1 MDAIEMGEFKDYN
14 VIFGNNGC
22 GKTSLTRAFELLI
35 SKDKCIEKYRTIS
48 TAESPSIE
56 FECKDGSYKIEPNS
70 NIGAPSFKVEIY
82 NSGFLHNNAPF
93 NSEFGLKK
101 LDDGIII
108 LEGSVLGEETKEIN
122 QLKNCK
128 EKVEKRKKEIKD
140 ENSTE
145 TLSAKQESE
154 IKKYDEEIEKIRK
167 KVTSKTIQIIL
178 DEIKINNICEVSK
191 NKFKVQEDALTNLEK
206 DFDELDEA
214 MKKFDDLKEMELPKD
229 YQTIKDKLESLFSFD
244 IDKEAGQ
251 VSEEIKEHMSKVG
264 REFIEKGIELQKK
277 MPDNACPF
285 CTQEI
290 TNNIIQVYTSYF
302 NKRIEQ
308 FNQDS
313 LEVSGTLKKI
323 LEQWNIK
330 EILQSF
336 ERFEPFMKKDFSTNK
351 ESLKNALEQI
361 KVLLEKLQKEV
372 GKKEGAK
379 NEKEFQG
386 IDKKLL
392 ENYEKFQKCVD
403 ETGNILK
410 QKKEQ
415 KKKLDKLKTELK
427 EARIKKAKHDSY
439 DWQKSKEEAERK
451 LSVLNCRHERLNRL
465 LEKINKKLKGLY
477 DQKRPDIET
486 INNYLKALNLP
497 KYSLDKDYRIVLN
510 SDALENSEAKIIL
523 SDGEKT
529 TLAFAYFLARLK
541 LFYKKEDL
549 KNLVV
554 VIDDPISSL
563 DEQRI
568 YNTTCLVAKIN
579 QELAREKLS
588 NEENKAQVFV
598 LTHNHTFMA
607 RLINMIG
614 KHARYLQLERH
625 QGQLKIVCKDK
636 ANGYFDTFYLLLFKE
651 VYEFA
656 KRETVQDDFNEA
668 INYGNKIRILLESF
682 LKINF
687 IDSFLGEDKTFKED
701 NIKKLIETAD
711 NQVRLSF
718 SNLPFS
724 ENEHSIED
732 KDALTKKFLSIIKGL
747 HLESHGSVM
756 DFFSPY
762 KISLEDV
769 QEFAKIAINAMKILN
784 PYQTHSYVESV
795 DKKLKT
801 RNNMRIVF
809 MGTPGFAEV
818 ILRALVGNKDIEV
831 VGLFTQMDKPFGRK
845 KELKAPETKIY
856 ILENHLNIPI
866 FQPQSLKEPEVQI
879 LKALKPDFIVVVAY
893 GKILSK
899 EVLSIAP
906 CINVHAS
913 LLPKYRGASPIHEM
927 ILNDDKIYGISTML
941 MDTGLD
947 SGDILESAS
956 FLREDYLDLETL
968 RSKLV
973 HMGATLLLSTLKNFS
988 SITRKPQDHA
998 QASFCK
1004 KITKADGLVGFKDA
1018 KSLFLKSLAFKS
1030 WPEIFLENSLK
1041 LLGVELVENEKSHK
1055 EGEIL
1060 EIDEK
1065 GVLVGCLKGSV
1076 RIARLQAV
1084 GKKPLKAKDYLNGKR
1099 LKAGGIL
1106 T

>member
-82 NSGFLHNNAPF
+82 NSDFLHNNAPF

-128 EKVEKRKKEIKD
+128 EKVEKRKKKIKD
-140 ENSTE
+140 ENSAE

-154 IKKYDEEIEKIRK
+154 IKKYDKEIEKIRK
-167 KVTSKTIQIIL
+167 EMTSKTIQITL

-244 IDKEAGQ
+244 MDKEAGQ

-336 ERFEPFMKKDFSTNK
+336 ERFEPFMKKDSSTNK

-372 GKKEGAK
+372 DKKWGVK
-379 NEKEFQG
+379 NKEKFQET
-386 IDKKLL
+386 DKKLL

-403 ETGNILK
+403 ETRNILK

-415 KKKLDKLKTELK
+415 KEKLEKLKTELK

-668 INYGNKIRILLESF
+668 INYGNKVRILLESF

-687 IDSFLGEDKTFKED
+687 IDSFLGEDKTFKKEK
-701 NIKKLIETAD
+701 IEKLIETAD
-711 NQVRLSF
+711 GEVELNF
-718 SNLPFS
+718 SKLPFS
-724 ENEHSIED
+724 ENEHSIERC
-732 KDALTKKFLSIIKGL
+732 THREIF
-747 HLESHGSVM
+747 EY
-756 DFFSPY
+756 Y
-762 KISLEDV
+762 K
-769 QEFAKIAINAMKILN
+769 
-784 PYQTHSYVESV
+784 
-795 DKKLKT
+795 
-801 RNNMRIVF
+801 R
-809 MGTPGFAEV
+809 
-818 ILRALVGNKDIEV
+818 
-831 VGLFTQMDKPFGRK
+831 
-845 KELKAPETKIY
+845 
-856 ILENHLNIPI
+856 
-866 FQPQSLKEPEVQI
+866 
-879 LKALKPDFIVVVAY
+879 
-893 GKILSK
+893 
-899 EVLSIAP
+899 
-906 CINVHAS
+906 
-913 LLPKYRGASPIHEM
+913 
-927 ILNDDKIYGISTML
+927 
-941 MDTGLD
+941 
-947 SGDILESAS
+947 
-956 FLREDYLDLETL
+956 
-968 RSKLV
+968 
-973 HMGATLLLSTLKNFS
+973 
-988 SITRKPQDHA
+988 
-998 QASFCK
+998 
-1004 KITKADGLVGFKDA
+1004 
-1018 KSLFLKSLAFKS
+1018 LAFGES
-1030 WPEIFLENSLK
+1030 WKHYGFF
-1041 LLGVELVENEKSHK
+1041 
-1055 EGEIL
+1055 
-1060 EIDEK
+1060 
-1065 GVLVGCLKGSV
+1065 
-1076 RIARLQAV
+1076 
-1084 GKKPLKAKDYLNGKR
+1084 
-1099 LKAGGIL
+1099 
-1106 T
+1106 

>member
-1 MDAIEMGEFKDYN
+1 MAISIKKIKSFKAFCGLDAIEMGEFKDYN

-35 SKDKCIEKYRTIS
+35 PKNKHIEKYRTIS

-82 NSGFLHNNAPF
+82 NSDFLHNNAPF

-128 EKVEKRKKEIKD
+128 EKVEKRKKKIKD
-140 ENSTE
+140 ENSAE

-154 IKKYDEEIEKIRK
+154 IKKYDKEIEKIRK
-167 KVTSKTIQIIL
+167 EMTSKTIQITL

-313 LEVSGTLKKI
+313 LEISGILKKI

-336 ERFEPFMKKDFSTNK
+336 ERFEPFMKKDFSTNN
-351 ESLKNALEQI
+351 ESLENALEQI

-372 GKKEGAK
+372 DKKEGAENK
-379 NEKEFQG
+379 EKFQE

-403 ETGNILK
+403 ETGNILN

-439 DWQKSKEEAERK
+439 DSQKSKEEAERK
-451 LSVLNCRHERLNRL
+451 LSILNRGYERLNCL
-465 LEKINKKLKGLY
+465 LEKIDKKLKELY
-477 DQKRPDIET
+477 DQKRLDIET

-554 VIDDPISSL
+554 AIDDPISSL

-579 QELAREKLS
+579 QELAS
-588 NEENKAQVFV
+588 NKEDKAQVFV

-607 RLINMIG
+607 RLINMVG
-614 KHARYLQLERH
+614 TYACYFQLERH
-625 QGQLKIVCKDK
+625 QGQLKIVCKDEV
-636 ANGYFDTFYLLLFKE
+636 NGYFDTFYLLLFKE
-651 VYEFA
+651 VYAFA
-656 KRETVQDDFNEA
+656 KKEKVQDDFNEA
-668 INYGNKIRILLESF
+668 INYGNKVRILLESF
-682 LKINF
+682 LEINF

-701 NIKKLIETAD
+701 KIKKLIETA
-711 NQVRLSF
+711 NGEVELNF
-718 SNLPFS
+718 SKLPFS

-732 KDALTKKFLSIIKGL
+732 KDALTEKFLSIIKGL
-747 HLESHGSVM
+747 HLESHGSVA
-756 DFFSPY
+756 DVFNPY
-762 KISLEDV
+762 KISLKDV
-769 QEFAKIAINAMKILN
+769 QRFARIAINAMKILN
-784 PYQTHSYVESV
+784 PYQTHSY
-795 DKKLKT
+795 
-801 RNNMRIVF
+801 M
-809 MGTPGFAEV
+809 
-818 ILRALVGNKDIEV
+818 EV
-831 VGLFTQMDKPFGRK
+831 VD
-845 KELKAPETKIY
+845 
-856 ILENHLNIPI
+856 
-866 FQPQSLKEPEVQI
+866 
-879 LKALKPDFIVVVAY
+879 
-893 GKILSK
+893 
-899 EVLSIAP
+899 
-906 CINVHAS
+906 
-913 LLPKYRGASPIHEM
+913 
-927 ILNDDKIYGISTML
+927 
-941 MDTGLD
+941 
-947 SGDILESAS
+947 
-956 FLREDYLDLETL
+956 
-968 RSKLV
+968 
-973 HMGATLLLSTLKNFS
+973 
-988 SITRKPQDHA
+988 
-998 QASFCK
+998 
-1004 KITKADGLVGFKDA
+1004 
-1018 KSLFLKSLAFKS
+1018 
-1030 WPEIFLENSLK
+1030 
-1041 LLGVELVENEKSHK
+1041 
-1055 EGEIL
+1055 
-1060 EIDEK
+1060 
-1065 GVLVGCLKGSV
+1065 
-1076 RIARLQAV
+1076 
-1084 GKKPLKAKDYLNGKR
+1084 
-1099 LKAGGIL
+1099 
-1106 T
+1106 

>member
-82 NSGFLHNNAPF
+82 NSDFLHNNAPF

-379 NEKEFQG
+379 NEKEFQE

-486 INNYLKALNLP
+486 INNYLKALNLL

-795 DKKLKT
+795 DKKTK
-801 RNNMRIVF
+801 
-809 MGTPGFAEV
+809 
-818 ILRALVGNKDIEV
+818 NKE
-831 VGLFTQMDKPFGRK
+831 
-845 KELKAPETKIY
+845 
-856 ILENHLNIPI
+856 
-866 FQPQSLKEPEVQI
+866 
-879 LKALKPDFIVVVAY
+879 
-893 GKILSK
+893 
-899 EVLSIAP
+899 
-906 CINVHAS
+906 
-913 LLPKYRGASPIHEM
+913 
-927 ILNDDKIYGISTML
+927 
-941 MDTGLD
+941 
-947 SGDILESAS
+947 
-956 FLREDYLDLETL
+956 
-968 RSKLV
+968 
-973 HMGATLLLSTLKNFS
+973 
-988 SITRKPQDHA
+988 
-998 QASFCK
+998 
-1004 KITKADGLVGFKDA
+1004 
-1018 KSLFLKSLAFKS
+1018 
-1030 WPEIFLENSLK
+1030 
-1041 LLGVELVENEKSHK
+1041 
-1055 EGEIL
+1055 
-1060 EIDEK
+1060 
-1065 GVLVGCLKGSV
+1065 
-1076 RIARLQAV
+1076 
-1084 GKKPLKAKDYLNGKR
+1084 
-1099 LKAGGIL
+1099 
-1106 T
+1106 

>member
-1 MDAIEMGEFKDYN
+1 MAINIKKIKSFKAFCGLDVIEMGEFKNYN

-35 SKDKCIEKYRTIS
+35 SKNKHIEKYRTIS

-56 FECKDGSYKIEPNS
+56 FECEDGSYKIEPNS
-70 NIGAPSFKVEIY
+70 NIGVPSFKVEIY
-82 NSGFLHNNAPF
+82 NSDFLHNNAPF

-122 QLKNCK
+122 QLKNCR
-128 EKVEKRKKEIKD
+128 EKVEKRQKKIKD
-140 ENSTE
+140 ENDTE
-145 TLSAKQESE
+145 TLSAEQESK
-154 IKKYDEEIEKIRK
+154 IKEYDEEIEKIRK
-167 KVTSKTIQIIL
+167 EVTSKIKITL
-178 DEIKINNICEVSK
+178 DDIKINNICEVSK
-191 NKFKVQEDALTNLEK
+191 DDFKVQEDALTNLEK
-206 DFDELDEA
+206 DFDELDKA

-229 YQTIKDKLESLFSFD
+229 YQTIKDKLESLFLFD
-244 IDKEAGQ
+244 IDKEMGQ
-251 VSEEIKEHMSKVG
+251 VSEEIKEHISKVG
-264 REFIEKGIELQKK
+264 REFIEKGIELQKE

-290 TNNIIQVYTSYF
+290 TNNIIQAYTSYF
-302 NKRIEQ
+302 NKSIEQ
-308 FNQDS
+308 FKQDS
-313 LEVSGTLKKI
+313 LEVSWTLKKI

-372 GKKEGAK
+372 DKKEGVE
-379 NEKEFQG
+379 NEKEFQE
-386 IDKKLL
+386 IDKKLSEIYKKL
-392 ENYEKFQKCVD
+392 QQCVG
-403 ETGNILK
+403 ETGNILN

-427 EARIKKAKHDSY
+427 EAKIKKAKHDSY
-439 DWQKSKEEAERK
+439 DWQKSKEGAKRK
-451 LSVLNCRHERLNRL
+451 LSILNRGYERLNCL
-465 LEKINKKLKGLY
+465 LEKIDKKLKELY

-529 TLAFAYFLARLK
+529 TLTFAYFLARLK

-549 KNLVV
+549 KKLVV

-588 NEENKAQVFV
+588 NEKEEKEKAQVFV

-607 RLINMIG
+607 RLINMVG
-614 KHARYLQLERH
+614 TYACYFQLERH
-625 QGQLKIVCKDK
+625 QGQLKIVCKNK
-636 ANGYFDTFYLLLFKE
+636 VKGYFDTFYLLLFKE
-651 VYEFA
+651 VYAFA
-656 KRETVQDDFNEA
+656 KKEKVQDNFNEA

-687 IDSFLGEDKTFKED
+687 IDSFLGENSAFGEDK
-701 NIKKLIETAD
+701 IKKLIETAD

-724 ENEHSIED
+724 ENGHSIED
-732 KDALTKKFLSIIKGL
+732 KDALTEKFLSIIKGL

-769 QEFAKIAINAMKILN
+769 QKFAKIAINAMKILN
-784 PYQTHSYVESV
+784 PYQTHSYMVSV
-795 DKKLKT
+795 D
-801 RNNMRIVF
+801 
-809 MGTPGFAEV
+809 
-818 ILRALVGNKDIEV
+818 
-831 VGLFTQMDKPFGRK
+831 
-845 KELKAPETKIY
+845 
-856 ILENHLNIPI
+856 
-866 FQPQSLKEPEVQI
+866 
-879 LKALKPDFIVVVAY
+879 
-893 GKILSK
+893 
-899 EVLSIAP
+899 
-906 CINVHAS
+906 
-913 LLPKYRGASPIHEM
+913 
-927 ILNDDKIYGISTML
+927 
-941 MDTGLD
+941 
-947 SGDILESAS
+947 
-956 FLREDYLDLETL
+956 
-968 RSKLV
+968 
-973 HMGATLLLSTLKNFS
+973 
-988 SITRKPQDHA
+988 
-998 QASFCK
+998 
-1004 KITKADGLVGFKDA
+1004 
-1018 KSLFLKSLAFKS
+1018 
-1030 WPEIFLENSLK
+1030 
-1041 LLGVELVENEKSHK
+1041 
-1055 EGEIL
+1055 
-1060 EIDEK
+1060 
-1065 GVLVGCLKGSV
+1065 
-1076 RIARLQAV
+1076 
-1084 GKKPLKAKDYLNGKR
+1084 
-1099 LKAGGIL
+1099 
-1106 T
+1106 

>member
-82 NSGFLHNNAPF
+82 NSDFLHNNAPF

-128 EKVEKRKKEIKD
+128 EKVEKRKKKIKD
-140 ENSTE
+140 ENSAE

-154 IKKYDEEIEKIRK
+154 IKKYDKEIEKIRK
-167 KVTSKTIQIIL
+167 EMTSKTIQITL

-323 LEQWNIK
+323 LEQWNVK

-336 ERFEPFMKKDFSTNK
+336 ERFEPFMKKDSSTNK
-351 ESLKNALEQI
+351 ESLKKALEQI

-372 GKKEGAK
+372 DKKWGVK
-379 NEKEFQG
+379 NKEKFQET
-386 IDKKLL
+386 DKKLL

-403 ETGNILK
+403 ETRNILK

-415 KKKLDKLKTELK
+415 KEKLEKLKTELK

-588 NEENKAQVFV
+588 NEEDKAQVFV

-614 KHARYLQLERH
+614 KHARYFQLERH

-651 VYEFA
+651 IYEFA

-668 INYGNKIRILLESF
+668 INYGNKVRILLESF

-687 IDSFLGEDKTFKED
+687 IDSFLGENKTFKED

-711 NQVRLSF
+711 NQVILSF

-724 ENEHSIED
+724 KNEHSIIED

-769 QEFAKIAINAMKILN
+769 QRFAKIAINAMKILN
-784 PYQTHSYVESV
+784 PYQTQSYMESV
-795 DKKLKT
+795 DKKTK
-801 RNNMRIVF
+801 
-809 MGTPGFAEV
+809 
-818 ILRALVGNKDIEV
+818 NKE
-831 VGLFTQMDKPFGRK
+831 
-845 KELKAPETKIY
+845 
-856 ILENHLNIPI
+856 
-866 FQPQSLKEPEVQI
+866 
-879 LKALKPDFIVVVAY
+879 
-893 GKILSK
+893 
-899 EVLSIAP
+899 
-906 CINVHAS
+906 
-913 LLPKYRGASPIHEM
+913 
-927 ILNDDKIYGISTML
+927 
-941 MDTGLD
+941 
-947 SGDILESAS
+947 
-956 FLREDYLDLETL
+956 
-968 RSKLV
+968 
-973 HMGATLLLSTLKNFS
+973 
-988 SITRKPQDHA
+988 
-998 QASFCK
+998 
-1004 KITKADGLVGFKDA
+1004 
-1018 KSLFLKSLAFKS
+1018 
-1030 WPEIFLENSLK
+1030 
-1041 LLGVELVENEKSHK
+1041 
-1055 EGEIL
+1055 
-1060 EIDEK
+1060 
-1065 GVLVGCLKGSV
+1065 
-1076 RIARLQAV
+1076 
-1084 GKKPLKAKDYLNGKR
+1084 
-1099 LKAGGIL
+1099 
-1106 T
+1106 

>member
-1 MDAIEMGEFKDYN
+1 M
-14 VIFGNNGC
+14 
-22 GKTSLTRAFELLI
+22 
-35 SKDKCIEKYRTIS
+35 
-48 TAESPSIE
+48 
-56 FECKDGSYKIEPNS
+56 
-70 NIGAPSFKVEIY
+70 
-82 NSGFLHNNAPF
+82 
-93 NSEFGLKK
+93 
-101 LDDGIII
+101 
-108 LEGSVLGEETKEIN
+108 
-122 QLKNCK
+122 
-128 EKVEKRKKEIKD
+128 
-140 ENSTE
+140 
-145 TLSAKQESE
+145 SAKQESE
-154 IKKYDEEIEKIRK
+154 IKKYDKEIEKIRK
-167 KVTSKTIQIIL
+167 EMTSKTIQITL

-251 VSEEIKEHMSKVG
+251 VSEEIKEHISKVG

-372 GKKEGAK
+372 DKKWGVK
-379 NEKEFQG
+379 NKEKFQET
-386 IDKKLL
+386 DKKLL

-403 ETGNILK
+403 ETRNILN

-415 KKKLDKLKTELK
+415 KEKLDKLKTELK

-439 DWQKSKEEAERK
+439 DWQKSKEEAKRK
-451 LSVLNCRHERLNRL
+451 LSILNCRHERLKHL
-465 LEKINKKLKGLY
+465 LEKIDKKLKGLY

-529 TLAFAYFLARLK
+529 TLAFAYFLVRLK
-541 LFYKKEDL
+541 LFYKKKDL

-614 KHARYLQLERH
+614 KHARYFQLERH

-668 INYGNKIRILLESF
+668 INYGNKVRILLESF

-687 IDSFLGEDKTFKED
+687 IDSFLGEDKTFKKEK
-701 NIKKLIETAD
+701 IEKLIETAD
-711 NQVRLSF
+711 GEVELNF
-718 SNLPFS
+718 SKLPFS

-732 KDALTKKFLSIIKGL
+732 KDALTEKFLSIIKGL
-747 HLESHGSVM
+747 HLESHGSIM

-762 KISLEDV
+762 KISLKDV
-769 QEFAKIAINAMKILN
+769 QRFARIAINAMKILN
-784 PYQTHSYVESV
+784 PYQTQSYMESV
-795 DKKLKT
+795 DKKTK
-801 RNNMRIVF
+801 
-809 MGTPGFAEV
+809 
-818 ILRALVGNKDIEV
+818 NKE
-831 VGLFTQMDKPFGRK
+831 
-845 KELKAPETKIY
+845 
-856 ILENHLNIPI
+856 
-866 FQPQSLKEPEVQI
+866 
-879 LKALKPDFIVVVAY
+879 
-893 GKILSK
+893 
-899 EVLSIAP
+899 
-906 CINVHAS
+906 
-913 LLPKYRGASPIHEM
+913 
-927 ILNDDKIYGISTML
+927 
-941 MDTGLD
+941 
-947 SGDILESAS
+947 
-956 FLREDYLDLETL
+956 
-968 RSKLV
+968 
-973 HMGATLLLSTLKNFS
+973 
-988 SITRKPQDHA
+988 
-998 QASFCK
+998 
-1004 KITKADGLVGFKDA
+1004 
-1018 KSLFLKSLAFKS
+1018 
-1030 WPEIFLENSLK
+1030 
-1041 LLGVELVENEKSHK
+1041 
-1055 EGEIL
+1055 
-1060 EIDEK
+1060 
-1065 GVLVGCLKGSV
+1065 
-1076 RIARLQAV
+1076 
-1084 GKKPLKAKDYLNGKR
+1084 
-1099 LKAGGIL
+1099 
-1106 T
+1106 

>member
-1 MDAIEMGEFKDYN
+1 MAIYIKKIKSFKAFCGLDAIEMGEFKDYN

-35 SKDKCIEKYRTIS
+35 PKNKHIEKYRTIS

-56 FECKDGSYKIEPNS
+56 FECKDGNYKIEPNS

-82 NSGFLHNNAPF
+82 NSDFLHNNVPF

-101 LDDGIII
+101 LDDGVII

-122 QLKNCK
+122 QLKNCR
-128 EKVEKRKKEIKD
+128 EKVEKRQKKIKD
-140 ENSTE
+140 ENSAE
-145 TLSAKQESE
+145 TLSAEQESA
-154 IKKYDEEIEKIRK
+154 IKKCDEEIEKIRK
-167 KVTSKTIQIIL
+167 KVTSKTIQITPN
-178 DEIKINNICEVSK
+178 EIKINNICEVSK
-191 NKFKVQEDALTNLEK
+191 NHFKVQEDVLTNLEK

-229 YQTIKDKLESLFSFD
+229 YQTIKDKLKSLFSFD
-244 IDKEAGQ
+244 IDKEAGE
-251 VSEEIKEHMSKVG
+251 VSEEIKEHISKVG
-264 REFIEKGIELQKK
+264 REFIEKGIELQKE

-290 TNNIIQVYTSYF
+290 SNNIIQAYTSYF

-313 LEVSGTLKKI
+313 LGVSGTLKKI

-336 ERFEPFMKKDFSTNK
+336 ERFEPFMKKDSSTNK

-372 GKKEGAK
+372 DKKWGVK
-379 NEKEFQG
+379 NKEKFQET
-386 IDKKLL
+386 DKKLL

-403 ETGNILK
+403 ETRNILR

-415 KKKLDKLKTELK
+415 KEKLDKLKAELEK
-427 EARIKKAKHDSY
+427 ARIKKAKHDSY
-439 DWQKSKEEAERK
+439 DWQKSKEEAKRK
-451 LSVLNCRHERLNRL
+451 LSVLNRGHERLKRL
-465 LEKINKKLKGLY
+465 LEKIDKKLKGLY

-588 NEENKAQVFV
+588 NEEKAQVFV

-607 RLINMIG
+607 RLINMVG
-614 KHARYLQLERH
+614 KHARYFQLERH
-625 QGQLKIVCKDK
+625 QWQLKIVCKDEVK
-636 ANGYFDTFYLLLFKE
+636 GYFDTFYLLLFKE
-651 VYEFA
+651 VYAFA
-656 KRETVQDDFNEA
+656 KKETVQDDFNEA

-701 NIKKLIETAD
+701 KIKKLIETAD

-724 ENEHSIED
+724 NSIED
-732 KDALTKKFLSIIKGL
+732 KDALTEKFLSIIKGL
-747 HLESHGSVM
+747 HLDSHGSVM

-762 KISLEDV
+762 KISLKDV

-784 PYQTHSYVESV
+784 PYQTHSY
-795 DKKLKT
+795 
-801 RNNMRIVF
+801 M
-809 MGTPGFAEV
+809 
-818 ILRALVGNKDIEV
+818 EV
-831 VGLFTQMDKPFGRK
+831 VD
-845 KELKAPETKIY
+845 
-856 ILENHLNIPI
+856 
-866 FQPQSLKEPEVQI
+866 
-879 LKALKPDFIVVVAY
+879 
-893 GKILSK
+893 
-899 EVLSIAP
+899 
-906 CINVHAS
+906 
-913 LLPKYRGASPIHEM
+913 
-927 ILNDDKIYGISTML
+927 
-941 MDTGLD
+941 
-947 SGDILESAS
+947 
-956 FLREDYLDLETL
+956 
-968 RSKLV
+968 
-973 HMGATLLLSTLKNFS
+973 
-988 SITRKPQDHA
+988 
-998 QASFCK
+998 
-1004 KITKADGLVGFKDA
+1004 
-1018 KSLFLKSLAFKS
+1018 
-1030 WPEIFLENSLK
+1030 
-1041 LLGVELVENEKSHK
+1041 
-1055 EGEIL
+1055 
-1060 EIDEK
+1060 
-1065 GVLVGCLKGSV
+1065 
-1076 RIARLQAV
+1076 
-1084 GKKPLKAKDYLNGKR
+1084 
-1099 LKAGGIL
+1099 
-1106 T
+1106 

>member
-1 MDAIEMGEFKDYN
+1 MAINIKKIKSFKAFCGLDAIEMGEFEHYN
-14 VIFGNNGC
+14 IIFGNNGC

-35 SKDKCIEKYRTIS
+35 PKNKHIEKYRTIS

-56 FECKDGSYKIEPNS
+56 FELKKDESYKIEPNS
-70 NIGAPSFKVEIY
+70 NIGVPSFKVEIY
-82 NSGFLHNNAPF
+82 DSDFLHNNAPF

-101 LDDGIII
+101 LDDGVII

-122 QLKNCK
+122 QLKNCR
-128 EKVEKRKKEIKD
+128 EKVEKRQKKIKD

-145 TLSAKQESE
+145 TLSAEQESA

-167 KVTSKTIQIIL
+167 KVTLNTIKITL
-178 DEIKINNICEVSK
+178 DEIKINDICEVSK
-191 NKFKVQEDALTNLEK
+191 DEFKVQEDALMNLKK

-251 VSEEIKEHMSKVG
+251 VSEEIKEHISKVG
-264 REFIEKGIELQKK
+264 REFIEKGIELQKE
-277 MPDNACPF
+277 MLDNACPF

-290 TNNIIQVYTSYF
+290 SNIIIQAYTSYF
-302 NKRIEQ
+302 NKSIEQ
-308 FNQDS
+308 FNKDS
-313 LEVSGTLKKI
+313 LGVSGTLKKI

-336 ERFEPFMKKDFSTNK
+336 EKFKPFIEDFSTNK
-351 ESLKNALEQI
+351 ESLENALEQI

-372 GKKEGAK
+372 DKKEGVK
-379 NEKEFQG
+379 NEKEFQE

-392 ENYEKFQKCVD
+392 ENYKKLQQCVD
-403 ETGNILK
+403 ETRNILN

-415 KKKLDKLKTELK
+415 KKKLDKLKAELK

-439 DWQKSKEEAERK
+439 DWQKSKEEDKRK
-451 LSVLNCRHERLNRL
+451 LSILNRGHKRLKHL
-465 LEKINKKLKGLY
+465 LEKIDKKLKELY

-588 NEENKAQVFV
+588 NEKEKAQVFV

-607 RLINMIG
+607 RLINMVG
-614 KHARYLQLERH
+614 KHARYFQLERH

-636 ANGYFDTFYLLLFKE
+636 VNGYFDTFYLLLFKE
-651 VYEFA
+651 VYAFA
-656 KRETVQDDFNEA
+656 KKETVQDDFNEA

-701 NIKKLIETAD
+701 KIKKLIETAD

-724 ENEHSIED
+724 KNGHSIED

-747 HLESHGSVM
+747 HLDNHGSVM

-762 KISLEDV
+762 KISLKDV
-769 QEFAKIAINAMKILN
+769 QKFARIAINAMKILN
-784 PYQTHSYVESV
+784 PYQTHSYMGSV
-795 DKKLKT
+795 DK
-801 RNNMRIVF
+801 
-809 MGTPGFAEV
+809 
-818 ILRALVGNKDIEV
+818 NKE
-831 VGLFTQMDKPFGRK
+831 
-845 KELKAPETKIY
+845 
-856 ILENHLNIPI
+856 
-866 FQPQSLKEPEVQI
+866 
-879 LKALKPDFIVVVAY
+879 
-893 GKILSK
+893 
-899 EVLSIAP
+899 
-906 CINVHAS
+906 
-913 LLPKYRGASPIHEM
+913 
-927 ILNDDKIYGISTML
+927 
-941 MDTGLD
+941 
-947 SGDILESAS
+947 
-956 FLREDYLDLETL
+956 
-968 RSKLV
+968 
-973 HMGATLLLSTLKNFS
+973 
-988 SITRKPQDHA
+988 
-998 QASFCK
+998 
-1004 KITKADGLVGFKDA
+1004 
-1018 KSLFLKSLAFKS
+1018 
-1030 WPEIFLENSLK
+1030 
-1041 LLGVELVENEKSHK
+1041 
-1055 EGEIL
+1055 
-1060 EIDEK
+1060 
-1065 GVLVGCLKGSV
+1065 
-1076 RIARLQAV
+1076 
-1084 GKKPLKAKDYLNGKR
+1084 
-1099 LKAGGIL
+1099 
-1106 T
+1106 

>member
-1 MDAIEMGEFKDYN
+1 MAINIKKIKSFKAFCGLDAIEMGEFKDYN

-35 SKDKCIEKYRTIS
+35 PKNKHIEKYRTIS

-56 FECKDGSYKIEPNS
+56 FEFKDRSYKIEPNS
-70 NIGAPSFKVEIY
+70 NIGVPSFKVEIY
-82 NSGFLHNNAPF
+82 NSDFLHNNVPF

-101 LDDGIII
+101 LDDGTII

-122 QLKNCK
+122 QLKDYRG
-128 EKVEKRKKEIKD
+128 KVEKRQKKIED
-140 ENSTE
+140 ENSAE
-145 TLSAKQESE
+145 TLIAKQKSE
-154 IKKYDEEIEKIRK
+154 IEKYKEEIEKIRK
-167 KVTSKTIQIIL
+167 KVTSKTIPITL
-178 DEIKINNICEVSK
+178 DEIKINNFDKVSK
-191 NKFKVQEDALTNLEK
+191 NHFKYQEDALMNLEK
-206 DFDELDEA
+206 DFNELDEA
-214 MKKFDDLKEMELPKD
+214 IKKFDDLKEMELPKD

-251 VSEEIKEHMSKVG
+251 VSEEIKEHISKVG
-264 REFIEKGIELQKK
+264 REFIEKGIELQKE

-290 TNNIIQVYTSYF
+290 TNNIIQAYTSYF

-336 ERFEPFMKKDFSTNK
+336 EKFKPFIEDFSTNK
-351 ESLKNALEQI
+351 ENLKNALEQI

-372 GKKEGAK
+372 VKKEGVK
-379 NEKEFQG
+379 NKEKFQE
-386 IDKKLL
+386 IDKKLS
-392 ENYEKFQKCVD
+392 ENYKKLQQCVD
-403 ETGNILK
+403 ETRNILK

-415 KKKLDKLKTELK
+415 KKKLEKLKIELK

-439 DWQKSKEEAERK
+439 DWQKNKEEAKRK
-451 LSVLNCRHERLNRL
+451 LSILNRGHERLKRL
-465 LEKINKKLKGLY
+465 LEKIDKKLKELY
-477 DQKRPDIET
+477 DQKHPDIET

-510 SDALENSEAKIIL
+510 SDTLENSEAKIIL

-579 QELAREKLS
+579 QELAMEKLS

-607 RLINMIG
+607 RLINMVG
-614 KHARYLQLERH
+614 KHARYFQLERH

-636 ANGYFDTFYLLLFKE
+636 VKGYFDIFYLLLFKE
-651 VYEFA
+651 VYAFA
-656 KRETVQDDFNEA
+656 KKETVQDDFNEA

-701 NIKKLIETAD
+701 KIKKLIEETD

-724 ENEHSIED
+724 ENGHSIKD
-732 KDALTKKFLSIIKGL
+732 KDALTEKFLSIIKGL
-747 HLESHGSVM
+747 HLDSHGSVV

-762 KISLEDV
+762 KISLKDV
-769 QEFAKIAINAMKILN
+769 QEFARIAINAMKILN
-784 PYQTHSYVESV
+784 PYQTQSYMGSV
-795 DKKLKT
+795 DK
-801 RNNMRIVF
+801 
-809 MGTPGFAEV
+809 
-818 ILRALVGNKDIEV
+818 NKE
-831 VGLFTQMDKPFGRK
+831 
-845 KELKAPETKIY
+845 
-856 ILENHLNIPI
+856 
-866 FQPQSLKEPEVQI
+866 
-879 LKALKPDFIVVVAY
+879 
-893 GKILSK
+893 
-899 EVLSIAP
+899 
-906 CINVHAS
+906 
-913 LLPKYRGASPIHEM
+913 
-927 ILNDDKIYGISTML
+927 
-941 MDTGLD
+941 
-947 SGDILESAS
+947 
-956 FLREDYLDLETL
+956 
-968 RSKLV
+968 
-973 HMGATLLLSTLKNFS
+973 
-988 SITRKPQDHA
+988 
-998 QASFCK
+998 
-1004 KITKADGLVGFKDA
+1004 
-1018 KSLFLKSLAFKS
+1018 
-1030 WPEIFLENSLK
+1030 
-1041 LLGVELVENEKSHK
+1041 
-1055 EGEIL
+1055 
-1060 EIDEK
+1060 
-1065 GVLVGCLKGSV
+1065 
-1076 RIARLQAV
+1076 
-1084 GKKPLKAKDYLNGKR
+1084 
-1099 LKAGGIL
+1099 
-1106 T
+1106 